1 MTNTTRKTLAD
12 ISGHKNRPQPLVCLT
27 AYTAPVAAILDPHC
41 DVLLVGDSMGMV
53 VYGMENTLGVT
64 LDMMIA
70 HTKAVMRGSKT
81 AFVMADLP
89 EGTYEEGPTQALESA
104 KRLIGESGCGA
115 IKIEGTGAISSTV
128 ELLVKNNIPVVGH
141 IGLLPQQVVVEG
153 GYKIKG
159 RTPEQAEQL
168 MRDAKIM
175 ETAGAFCVLIEGTM
189 EPVSRAITQALKVP
203 VIGIGASDAC
213 DGQILVTEDVM
224 GLLDMKPPKFAKTYG
239 DIKGQMSAIAASYA
253 ADVRARKFPAGENM
267 YYPKTETGIPAKR
280 AS

>member
-1 MTNTTRKTLAD
+1 M
-12 ISGHKNRPQPLVCLT
+12 VCLT
-27 AYTAPVAAILDPHC
+27 AYTAPMAAILDPHC

-70 HTKAVMRGSKT
+70 HTAAVMRGSQK
-81 AFVMADLP
+81 AFVLADLP
-89 EGTYEEGPTQALESA
+89 EGTYEDNPAQALESA

-115 IKIEGTGAISSTV
+115 VKIEGSGAISSTV
-128 ELLVKNNIPVVGH
+128 ELLVINNIPVMAH
-141 IGLLPQQVVVEG
+141 IGLLPQQVVKEG

-168 MRDAKIM
+168 MRDAKIL
-175 ETAGAFCVLIEGTM
+175 EAAGAFAILIEGTM
-189 EPVSRAITQALKVP
+189 EPVSRAITQTVKIP

-224 GLLDMKPPKFAKTYG
+224 GMLEMKPPKFAKAFG
-239 DIKGQMSAIAASYA
+239 NIKSDIGALAAQYA
-253 ADVRARKFPAGENM
+253 ADVRARKFPAVENLYHPKPENM
-267 YYPKTETGIPAKR
+267 IETKR